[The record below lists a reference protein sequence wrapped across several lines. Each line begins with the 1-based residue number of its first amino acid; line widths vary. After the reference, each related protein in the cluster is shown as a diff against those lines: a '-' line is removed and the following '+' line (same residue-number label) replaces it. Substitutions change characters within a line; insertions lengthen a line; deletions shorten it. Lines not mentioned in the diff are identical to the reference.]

1 MMSEAQPNKPEA
13 GMTPLMN
20 AALKGAASHV
30 QALIEAGGR
39 VDLTDANGNQA
50 LWFACVSDDLETVN
64 LILSAGADI
73 DHVNESG
80 ATALM
85 YAASAGKARA
95 LAALLAGGANLRIE
109 MGGLSALD
117 MAASLECL
125 SLLRAADR
133 KARAD
138 G

>member
-1 MMSEAQPNKPEA
+1 MSEAQPSTPET
-13 GMTPLMN
+13 GMTPLMR
-20 AALKGAASHV
+20 AALNGPASHV
-30 QALIEAGGR
+30 QALIEGGDPI
-39 VDLTDANGNQA
+39 DLSDANGNQA
-50 LWFACVSDDLETVN
+50 LWFACVSDDPETVN

-95 LAALLAGGANLRIE
+95 LAALLAGGADLRIE
-109 MGGLSALD
+109 MGGLTALD
-117 MAASLECL
+117 MAATIECL
-125 SLLRAADR
+125 SLMRAADR
-133 KARAD
+133 KARTD